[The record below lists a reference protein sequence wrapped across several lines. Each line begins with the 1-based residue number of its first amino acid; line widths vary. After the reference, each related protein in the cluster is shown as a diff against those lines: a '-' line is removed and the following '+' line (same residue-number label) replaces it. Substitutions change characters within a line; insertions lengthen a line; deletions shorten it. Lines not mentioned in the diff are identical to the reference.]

1 MLLSRIEGS
10 RQILFPRVVQL
21 INHKRTEIM
30 KFISK
35 YTVAALFAAT
45 ALGAHA
51 QSSVNLYGL
60 IDLSIGSNKAP
71 GGISQTGIDSGKMT
85 TSYFGMRGSEDLGGG
100 LSAVFRLEG
109 FLLADTGASGRFPGD
124 TLFSRTASVGLSSK
138 SYGTLTLGRNTTPL
152 FISTVSFNP
161 FGDSYGYSPS
171 TRHYFTSGTVT
182 GDSAWNNSALYSS
195 PDFGGFKFGVIAAAA
210 ATKSTGVASSNGSNW
225 GANVGY
231 AAGPFSTALVYQS
244 VKKDETRSLLP
255 AAAPA
260 VQADTRTW
268 QLNGAYD
275 FTVAKAFAQ
284 FGEVKNT
291 TTSNKYR
298 ISELGARVPVGAGA
312 VLAAWGRV
320 APTTGPDRN
329 TVSLGYDYNLSK
341 RTDVYAVA
349 MRDKIDNISTGSSY
363 SVGIRHRF

>member
-1 MLLSRIEGS
+1 MTKP
-10 RQILFPRVVQL
+10 ILRSL
-21 INHKRTEIM
+21 
-30 KFISK
+30 
-35 YTVAALFAAT
+35 ALACLAVT

-51 QSSVNLYGL
+51 QSSVTLFGL
-60 IDLSIGSNKAP
+60 VDMSIGSNKAP
-71 GGISQTGIDSGKMT
+71 GGLRQTGVDSGKMT

-138 SYGTLTLGRNTTPL
+138 TLGTLTLGRNTTPL
-152 FISTVSFNP
+152 FLSTVSFNP

-171 TRHYFTSGTVT
+171 TRHYFTSGTAT
-182 GDSAWNNSALYSS
+182 GDSAWNNSALYTS
-195 PDFGGFKFGVIAAAA
+195 PEFGGFKFGVIGAAA
-210 ATKSTGVASSNGSNW
+210 ATKSTGAGSSNGSNW

-231 AAGPFSTALVYQS
+231 AGGPLSAALVYQS
-244 VKKDETRSLLP
+244 VKKDETRPVP
-255 AAAPA
+255 AS
-260 VQADTRTW
+260 VQNDTRTW

-284 FGEVKNT
+284 YGEVKNT
-291 TTSNKYR
+291 TTDNRYR

-320 APTTGPDRN
+320 APKTGPDRN

-341 RTDVYAVA
+341 RTDIYAVA
-349 MRDKIDNISTGSSY
+349 MRDKLDNLSAGSSY
-363 SVGIRHRF
+363 SVGVRHRF

>member
-1 MLLSRIEGS
+1 MMKN
-10 RQILFPRVVQL
+10 VY
-21 INHKRTEIM
+21 RTG
-30 KFISK
+30 F
-35 YTVAALFAAT
+35 AALLAVT
-45 ALGAHA
+45 ALGAQA
-51 QSSVNLYGL
+51 QSSVTLFGL
-60 IDLSIGSNKAP
+60 VDMSIGSNKAP
-71 GGISQTGIDSGKMT
+71 GGLRQTGVDSGKMT
-85 TSYFGMRGSEDLGGG
+85 TSYFGMRGAEDLGGG

-109 FLLADTGASGRFPGD
+109 FLQADTGASGRFSGD

-138 SYGTLTLGRNTTPL
+138 TLGTLTLGRNTTPL

-161 FGDSYGYSPS
+161 LGDSYGYTPS

-182 GDSAWNNSALYSS
+182 GDSAWNNSALYIS
-195 PDFGGFKFGVIAAAA
+195 PELGGFKFGVIGAAA
-210 ATKSTGVASSNGSNW
+210 ATKSTGAGSSNGSNW

-231 AAGPFSTALVYQS
+231 AGGPLSAALVYQS
-244 VKKDETRSLLP
+244 VKKDETRPVP
-255 AAAPA
+255 AS
-260 VQADTRTW
+260 VQNDTRTW

-284 FGEVKNT
+284 YGEVKNT
-291 TTSNKYR
+291 TADNRYR

-320 APTTGPDRN
+320 APKTGADRN

-349 MRDKIDNISTGSSY
+349 MRDKVDNLSAGSSY
-363 SVGIRHRF
+363 SVGVRHRF

>member
-1 MLLSRIEGS
+1 MKN
-10 RQILFPRVVQL
+10 VY
-21 INHKRTEIM
+21 RTGL
-30 KFISK
+30 
-35 YTVAALFAAT
+35 AALLAAT
-45 ALGAHA
+45 ALGAQA
-51 QSSVNLYGL
+51 QSSVTLFGL
-60 IDLSIGSNKAP
+60 VDMSIGSNKAP
-71 GGISQTGIDSGKMT
+71 GGLRQTGVDSGKMT
-85 TSYFGMRGSEDLGGG
+85 TSYFGMRGAEDLGGG

-109 FLLADTGASGRFPGD
+109 FLLADTGASGRFSGD

-138 SYGTLTLGRNTTPL
+138 TLGTLTLGRNTTPL

-161 FGDSYGYSPS
+161 LGDSYGYTPS

-182 GDSAWNNSALYSS
+182 GDSAWNNSALYIS
-195 PDFGGFKFGVIAAAA
+195 PELGGFKFGVIGAAA
-210 ATKSTGVASSNGSNW
+210 ATKSTGAGSSNGSNW

-231 AAGPFSTALVYQS
+231 AGGPLSAALVYQS
-244 VKKDETRSLLP
+244 VKKDETRPVP
-255 AAAPA
+255 AS
-260 VQADTRTW
+260 VQNDTRTW

-284 FGEVKNT
+284 YGEVKNT
-291 TTSNKYR
+291 TADNRYR

-320 APTTGPDRN
+320 APKTGADRN

-349 MRDKIDNISTGSSY
+349 MRDKVDNLSAGSSY
-363 SVGIRHRF
+363 SVGVRHRF

>member
-1 MLLSRIEGS
+1 MKN
-10 RQILFPRVVQL
+10 VY
-21 INHKRTEIM
+21 RTGL
-30 KFISK
+30 
-35 YTVAALFAAT
+35 AALLAAT
-45 ALGAHA
+45 ALGAQA
-51 QSSVNLYGL
+51 QSSVTLFGL
-60 IDLSIGSNKAP
+60 VDMSIGSNKAP
-71 GGISQTGIDSGKMT
+71 GGLRQTGVDSGKLT
-85 TSYFGMRGSEDLGGG
+85 TSYFGLRGAEDLGGG

-109 FLLADTGASGRFPGD
+109 FLLADTGASGRFSGD

-138 SYGTLTLGRNTTPL
+138 TLGTFTLGRNTTPL

-182 GDSAWNNSALYSS
+182 GDSAWNNSALYIS
-195 PDFGGFKFGVIAAAA
+195 PELGGFKFGVIGAAA
-210 ATKSTGVASSNGSNW
+210 ATKSTGAGSSNGSNW

-231 AAGPFSTALVYQS
+231 AGGPLSAALVYQS
-244 VKKDETRSLLP
+244 VKKDETRPVP
-255 AAAPA
+255 AT

-275 FTVAKAFAQ
+275 FTVVKAFAQ
-284 FGEVKNT
+284 YGEVKNT
-291 TTSNKYR
+291 TADNRYR

-320 APTTGPDRN
+320 APKTGADRN

-349 MRDKIDNISTGSSY
+349 MRDKVDTLSVGSSY
-363 SVGIRHRF
+363 SVGVRHRF

>member
-1 MLLSRIEGS
+1 
-10 RQILFPRVVQL
+10 
-21 INHKRTEIM
+21 M
-30 KFISK
+30 KPVFK
-35 YTVAALFAAT
+35 YTAAALLAVT
-45 ALGAHA
+45 ALGAQA
-51 QSSVNLYGL
+51 QSSVTLFGL
-60 IDLSIGSNKAP
+60 VDMSIGSNKAP
-71 GGISQTGIDSGKMT
+71 GGTSQTGIDSGKMS

-109 FLLADTGASGRFPGD
+109 FLQADTGASGRFPGD

-138 SYGTLTLGRNTTPL
+138 SFGTVTLGRNTTPL

-161 FGDSYGYSPS
+161 FGDSYGYAPS

-182 GDSAWNNSALYSS
+182 GDSAWNNSALYAS
-195 PDFGGFKFGVIAAAA
+195 PDFGGFKFGLIGAVAAPKTSGA
-210 ATKSTGVASSNGSNW
+210 GSSNGSNW

-231 AAGPFSTALVYQS
+231 AAGPLSTALVYQS
-244 VKKDETRSLLP
+244 VKKDETRTVP
-255 AAAPA
+255 AA

-275 FTVAKAFAQ
+275 FNVVKAFVQ
-284 FGEVKNT
+284 YGEVKNT
-291 TTSNKYR
+291 TIPNTYR

-312 VLAAWGRV
+312 VLVAWGRV
-320 APTTGPDRN
+320 APKTGPDRN

-341 RTDVYAVA
+341 RTDIYAVA
-349 MRDKIDNISTGSSY
+349 MRDKIDALSSGQSY

>member
-1 MLLSRIEGS
+1 MMKN
-10 RQILFPRVVQL
+10 VY
-21 INHKRTEIM
+21 RTG
-30 KFISK
+30 F
-35 YTVAALFAAT
+35 AALLAVT

-51 QSSVNLYGL
+51 QSSVTLFGL
-60 IDLSIGSNKAP
+60 VDMSIGSNKAP
-71 GGISQTGIDSGKMT
+71 GGLRQTGVDSGKLT
-85 TSYFGMRGSEDLGGG
+85 TSYFGLRGAEDLGGG

-109 FLLADTGASGRFPGD
+109 FLQADTGASGRFSGD

-138 SYGTLTLGRNTTPL
+138 TLGTFTLGRNTTPL

-182 GDSAWNNSALYSS
+182 GDSAWNNSALYIS
-195 PDFGGFKFGVIAAAA
+195 PELGGFKFGVIGAAA
-210 ATKSTGVASSNGSNW
+210 ATKSTGAGSSNGSNW

-231 AAGPFSTALVYQS
+231 AGGPLSAALVYQS
-244 VKKDETRSLLP
+244 VKKDETRPVP
-255 AAAPA
+255 AT

-275 FTVAKAFAQ
+275 FTVVKAFAQ
-284 FGEVKNT
+284 YGEVKNT
-291 TTSNKYR
+291 TADNRYR

-320 APTTGPDRN
+320 APKTGADRN

-349 MRDKIDNISTGSSY
+349 MRDKVDNLSAGSSY
-363 SVGIRHRF
+363 SVGVRHRF

>member
-1 MLLSRIEGS
+1 MMKN
-10 RQILFPRVVQL
+10 VY
-21 INHKRTEIM
+21 RTG
-30 KFISK
+30 F
-35 YTVAALFAAT
+35 AALLAVT
-45 ALGAHA
+45 ALGAQA
-51 QSSVNLYGL
+51 QSSVTLFGL
-60 IDLSIGSNKAP
+60 VDMSIGSNKAP
-71 GGISQTGIDSGKMT
+71 GGLRQTGVDSGKMT
-85 TSYFGMRGSEDLGGG
+85 TSYFGLRGSEDLGGG

-109 FLLADTGASGRFPGD
+109 FLQADTGASGRFAGD

-138 SYGTLTLGRNTTPL
+138 SFGTLMLGRNTTPL

-182 GDSAWNNSALYSS
+182 GDSAWNNSALYTS
-195 PDFGGFKFGVIAAAA
+195 PEFGGFKFGVIGAAA
-210 ATKSTGVASSNGSNW
+210 ATQSTGAGSSNGSNW

-231 AAGPFSTALVYQS
+231 AGGPLSAALVYQS
-244 VKKDETRSLLP
+244 VKKDETRSVP
-255 AAAPA
+255 AS
-260 VQADTRTW
+260 VQNDTRTW

-284 FGEVKNT
+284 YGEVKNT
-291 TTSNKYR
+291 TTDNRYR
-298 ISELGARVPVGAGA
+298 ISELGARVPVGEGA

-320 APTTGPDRN
+320 APKTGLDRN

-349 MRDKIDNISTGSSY
+349 MRDKVDTLSVGSSY
-363 SVGIRHRF
+363 SVGVRHRF

>member
-1 MLLSRIEGS
+1 MTKP
-10 RQILFPRVVQL
+10 ILRSL
-21 INHKRTEIM
+21 
-30 KFISK
+30 
-35 YTVAALFAAT
+35 ALACLAVT

-51 QSSVNLYGL
+51 QSSVTLFGL
-60 IDLSIGSNKAP
+60 VDMSIGSNKAP
-71 GGISQTGIDSGKMT
+71 GGLRQTGVDSGKMT
-85 TSYFGMRGSEDLGGG
+85 TSYFGLRGSEDLGGG

-138 SYGTLTLGRNTTPL
+138 TLGTLTLGRNTTPL
-152 FISTVSFNP
+152 FLSTVSFNP

-171 TRHYFTSGTVT
+171 TRHYFTSGTAT
-182 GDSAWNNSALYSS
+182 GDSAWNNSALYTS
-195 PDFGGFKFGVIAAAA
+195 PEFGGFKFGVIGAAA
-210 ATKSTGVASSNGSNW
+210 ATKSTGAGSSNGSNW

-231 AAGPFSTALVYQS
+231 AGGPLSAALVYQS
-244 VKKDETRSLLP
+244 VKKDETRPVP
-255 AAAPA
+255 AS
-260 VQADTRTW
+260 VQNDTRTW

-284 FGEVKNT
+284 YGEVKNT
-291 TTSNKYR
+291 TTDNRYR

-320 APTTGPDRN
+320 APKTGPDRN

-341 RTDVYAVA
+341 RTDIYAVA
-349 MRDKIDNISTGSSY
+349 MRDKLDNLSAGSSY
-363 SVGIRHRF
+363 SVGVRHRF

>member
-1 MLLSRIEGS
+1 
-10 RQILFPRVVQL
+10 
-21 INHKRTEIM
+21 M
-30 KFISK
+30 KLISK

-60 IDLSIGSNKAP
+60 IDLSIGSSKLAVP
-71 GGISQTGIDSGKMT
+71 GAISQTSVDSGKMT

-109 FLLADTGASGRFPGD
+109 FVRADTGASGRFTGD

-138 SYGTLTLGRNTTPL
+138 SFGTFTVGRNTTPL
-152 FISTVSFNP
+152 FVSTVSFNP

-182 GDSAWNNSALYSS
+182 GDSAWNNSVLYSS
-195 PDFGGFKFGVIAAAA
+195 PDFGGFKFGLIGAVAAPE
-210 ATKSTGVASSNGSNW
+210 STGAASTNGSNW

-244 VKKDETRSLLP
+244 VKKDEPT
-255 AAAPA
+255 A
-260 VQADTRTW
+260 VLADTRTW

-275 FTVAKAFAQ
+275 FTVVKAFAQ
-284 FGEVKNT
+284 YGEVKNT
-291 TTSNKYR
+291 TTSNNYR

-320 APTTGPDRN
+320 APKTGADRN

-349 MRDKIDNISTGSSY
+349 MRDKIDNISSGSSY

>member
-1 MLLSRIEGS
+1 MMNN
-10 RQILFPRVVQL
+10 VY
-21 INHKRTEIM
+21 RTG
-30 KFISK
+30 F
-35 YTVAALFAAT
+35 AALLAVT
-45 ALGAHA
+45 ALGAQA
-51 QSSVNLYGL
+51 QSSVTLFGL
-60 IDLSIGSNKAP
+60 VDMSIGSNKAP
-71 GGISQTGIDSGKMT
+71 GGLRQTGVDSGKMT
-85 TSYFGMRGSEDLGGG
+85 TSYFGLRGSEDLGGG

-109 FLLADTGASGRFPGD
+109 FLQADTGASGRFSGD

-138 SYGTLTLGRNTTPL
+138 TLGTLTLGRNTTPL

-182 GDSAWNNSALYSS
+182 GDSAWNNSALYTS
-195 PDFGGFKFGVIAAAA
+195 PEFGGFKFGVIGAAAA
-210 ATKSTGVASSNGSNW
+210 AKSTGAGSSNGSNW

-231 AAGPFSTALVYQS
+231 AGGPLSAALVYQS
-244 VKKDETRSLLP
+244 VKKDETRPVP
-255 AAAPA
+255 AS
-260 VQADTRTW
+260 VQNDTRTW

-284 FGEVKNT
+284 YGEVKNT
-291 TTSNKYR
+291 TTDNRYR

-312 VLAAWGRV
+312 MLAAWGRV
-320 APTTGPDRN
+320 APKTGPDRN

-349 MRDKIDNISTGSSY
+349 MRDKVDTLSAGSSY
-363 SVGIRHRF
+363 SVGVRHRF

>member
-1 MLLSRIEGS
+1 
-10 RQILFPRVVQL
+10 
-21 INHKRTEIM
+21 M
-30 KFISK
+30 KFVSK
-35 YTVAALFAAT
+35 YTVAALFAIT
-45 ALGAHA
+45 TLGAHA
-51 QSSVNLYGL
+51 QSSVNLFGL
-60 IDLSIGSNKAP
+60 LDLSIGSNKAP
-71 GGISQTGIDSGKMT
+71 GGSSQTGIDSGKMT

-138 SYGTLTLGRNTTPL
+138 SFGTFTLGRNTTPL
-152 FISTVSFNP
+152 FISTISFNP

-171 TRHYFTSGTVT
+171 TRHFFTSGTVT

-195 PDFGGFKFGVIAAAA
+195 PDFGGFKFGLIGATA
-210 ATKSTGVASSNGSNW
+210 ATKSSGVGSTNGSNW

-231 AAGPFSTALVYQS
+231 AAGPLSAALVYQS
-244 VKKDETRSLLP
+244 AKKDETRPLLA

-275 FTVAKAFAQ
+275 FNVVKAFAQ
-284 FGEVKNT
+284 YGEVKNT
-291 TTSNKYR
+291 TFTNTYR

-320 APTTGPDRN
+320 APKTGADRN

-349 MRDKIDNISTGSSY
+349 MRDKLENISAGRSY

>member
-1 MLLSRIEGS
+1 
-10 RQILFPRVVQL
+10 
-21 INHKRTEIM
+21 M
-30 KFISK
+30 KSVFK
-35 YTVAALFAAT
+35 YTAAALLAAT
-45 ALGAHA
+45 ALGAQA
-51 QSSVNLYGL
+51 QSSVTLFGL
-60 IDLSIGSNKAP
+60 VDMSIGSNKAP
-71 GGISQTGIDSGKMT
+71 GGTSQTGVDSGKMT

-109 FLLADTGASGRFPGD
+109 FLQADTGASGRFPGD

-138 SYGTLTLGRNTTPL
+138 SFGTFTLGRNTTPL

-161 FGDSYGYSPS
+161 FGDSYGYAPS

-195 PDFGGFKFGVIAAAA
+195 PDFGGFKFGLIGAVAAP
-210 ATKSTGVASSNGSNW
+210 KSSVAGSTNGSNW
-225 GANVGY
+225 GANAGY
-231 AAGPFSTALVYQS
+231 GAGPLSAALVYQS
-244 VKKDETRSLLP
+244 VKKDTSAASLNN
-255 AAAPA
+255 
-260 VQADTRTW
+260 TRTW

-275 FTVAKAFAQ
+275 FAVVKAFAQ

-320 APTTGPDRN
+320 SPTTGADRN

-349 MRDKIDNISTGSSY
+349 MRDKIDGLSSGQSY
-363 SVGIRHRF
+363 SLGIRHRF

>member
-1 MLLSRIEGS
+1 
-10 RQILFPRVVQL
+10 
-21 INHKRTEIM
+21 M
-30 KFISK
+30 KPVFK
-35 YTVAALFAAT
+35 YTAAALLALT
-45 ALGAHA
+45 ALGAQA
-51 QSSVNLYGL
+51 QSSVTMFGL

-71 GGISQTGIDSGKMT
+71 GGTSQTGVDSGKMT

-138 SYGTLTLGRNTTPL
+138 TYGTLTLGRNTTPL

-171 TRHYFTSGTVT
+171 TRHYFTSGTAT

-195 PDFGGFKFGVIAAAA
+195 PDFGGFKFGLIGAVAAPNSSGAG
-210 ATKSTGVASSNGSNW
+210 STNGSNW

-231 AAGPFSTALVYQS
+231 AAGPLSTALVYQS
-244 VKKDETRSLLP
+244 VKKDETRSVP
-255 AAAPA
+255 PA

-275 FTVAKAFAQ
+275 FNVVKAFAQ
-284 FGEVKNT
+284 YGEVKNT
-291 TTSNKYR
+291 TFTNTYR

-312 VLAAWGRV
+312 VLVAWGRV
-320 APTTGPDRN
+320 APKTGDDRN

-349 MRDKIDNISTGSSY
+349 MRDKIDGLSSGQSY

>member
-1 MLLSRIEGS
+1 MKKPILRSLALACLS
-10 RQILFPRVVQL
+10 V
-21 INHKRTEIM
+21 
-30 KFISK
+30 
-35 YTVAALFAAT
+35 T

-51 QSSVNLYGL
+51 QSSVTLFGL
-60 IDLSIGSNKAP
+60 VDMSIGSNKAP
-71 GGISQTGIDSGKMT
+71 GGLRQTGVDSGKLT
-85 TSYFGMRGSEDLGGG
+85 TSYFGMRGAEDLGGG

-109 FLLADTGASGRFPGD
+109 FLLADTGASGRFAGD

-138 SYGTLTLGRNTTPL
+138 TLGTFTLGRNTTPL

-161 FGDSYGYSPS
+161 FGDSYGYAPS

-195 PDFGGFKFGVIAAAA
+195 PEFGGFRFGVIGAVAAPRTNGA
-210 ATKSTGVASSNGSNW
+210 GSSNGVNW

-231 AAGPFSTALVYQS
+231 AGGPLSAALVYQS
-244 VKKDETRSLLP
+244 AKKDETRPVP
-255 AAAPA
+255 AA
-260 VQADTRTW
+260 VQADTRTL

-275 FTVAKAFAQ
+275 FTVVKAFAQ
-284 FGEVKNT
+284 YGEVRNT
-291 TTSNKYR
+291 TTDNRYR

-320 APTTGPDRN
+320 APKTGPDRN

-341 RTDVYAVA
+341 RTDIYAVA
-349 MRDKIDNISTGSSY
+349 MRDKLDNLSAGSSY
-363 SVGIRHRF
+363 SVGVRHRF